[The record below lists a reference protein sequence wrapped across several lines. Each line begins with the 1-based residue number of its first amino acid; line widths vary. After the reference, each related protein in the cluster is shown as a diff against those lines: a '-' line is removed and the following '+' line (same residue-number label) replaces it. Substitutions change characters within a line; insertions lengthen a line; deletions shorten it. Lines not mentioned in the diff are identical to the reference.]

1 MSQPCTGISE
11 EPLPVSS
18 WLNPVLSAFPQ
29 GCQRSVAAAIPLFRC
44 IWAQR
49 SNEVMKH
56 ISESS
61 SQSTRAYES
70 VLAGYEQARAETVVA
85 NT

>member
-1 MSQPCTGISE
+1 
-11 EPLPVSS
+11 
-18 WLNPVLSAFPQ
+18 
-29 GCQRSVAAAIPLFRC
+29 
-44 IWAQR
+44 
-49 SNEVMKH
+49 MKH